1 MEVEVR
7 NDSIIKHY
15 INDESVLEYSRFE
28 LGGKVDANKELW
40 ESRVGKSLSKGYI
53 SLQSES
59 HPCEF
64 RNIEILE
71 L

>member
-1 MEVEVR
+1 MTYF
-7 NDSIIKHY
+7 IPQI
-15 INDESVLEYSRFE
+15 
-28 LGGKVDANKELW
+28 GGKIDANQEYW
-40 ESRVGKSLSKGYI
+40 KSMKGTPLKKGYI

>member
-1 MEVEVR
+1 MNGEFVMSYNKPQIGGANV
-7 NDSIIKHY
+7 NYNMDYWK
-15 INDESVLEYSRFE
+15 SRE
-28 LGGKVDANKELW
+28 GEPLK
-40 ESRVGKSLSKGYI
+40 KGYI

-59 HPCEF
+59 HPVEF